1 VTAPTLAASEYLEM
15 NSLNGIQA
23 FDLSA
28 IKPFPKA
35 FAYLDAR
42 SRWRGPDTDY
52 LIVAVALGVDGK
64 YHAAATGSSLTSLSD
79 HANLTEV
86 YDISECTTGSSAIE
100 GIESATL

>member
-1 VTAPTLAASEYLEM
+1 M
-15 NSLNGIQA
+15 
-23 FDLSA
+23 
-28 IKPFPKA
+28 
-35 FAYLDAR
+35 
-42 SRWRGPDTDY
+42 
-52 LIVAVALGVDGK
+52 AVALGVDGK